1 MQRKLLMEYIED
13 LEASLY
19 EELLA
24 KLIILSTIKQL

>member
-1 MQRKLLMEYIED
+1 MQRKLLMGYIED

-24 KLIILSTIKQL
+24 KVDYSV